1 MNNKEILKKLNLSSF
16 TAFDFETT
24 GLDPYNDKIIEV
36 AAIRFKDGE
45 ISDKFVSL
53 INPEL
58 EISPLITDITG
69 ISNKMVRSAPT
80 EEVII
85 DDFLDFLGDDP
96 LVAHNIHFDER
107 FLSQLCERL
116 GREEGNNLKYDTL
129 QLGRSLFFDLPVFNL
144 SALSEYFGLSSDGA
158 HRAENDTVNT
168 GKIFINMI
176 EELVS
181 HPLEVISKVIALIK
195 DSDIPNKQLY
205 LDLGNTLAKSGD
217 MKKGLI
223 PSKYKHNYQGNTF
236 IWKGS
241 GNLNDLKA
249 EDVFGKEGL
258 LKSVHPN
265 FEYRSQQVNY
275 AEMADSILNDKIG
288 VGVAEAGTGL
298 GKSLAYLFGAF
309 KKSIFFE
316 DEGPTVIACNTK
328 HLQDQLFYKDL
339 PLLAKSINAPIKA
352 VMLKG
357 RNNYICKTRFNW
369 LTSDSDTLDPTDI
382 EALIPIIF
390 WLEYTKTG
398 DISECS
404 GFFNNRRTWLKSVIC
419 SETGFCT
426 GEVCNRY
433 HGCFYGNIKS
443 ALYTA
448 QILVVNHSLLMTE
461 IESPGFLPQFNS
473 VIVDETH
480 NLTKSTYDQFK
491 INWSEQGALF
501 SLQSIDPTFSRSIRW
516 KNIIDKIGAIN
527 PEMLTLKEELKGSVK
542 DAQNLLKEFMINL
555 TDDKQNRFNAE
566 KSYQDKPI
574 IGNIDNTY
582 NFVQDDIIALKGGL
596 NDIFKILEQMRKSIL
611 EIDQNRSDYPVLHSV
626 FERGLEMIGEL
637 ANNLVRLTEQQD
649 DEWVYWFEGEYRNRN
664 TSKEKLILSLH
675 ASLIDVSDIL
685 NEKLFNRFEHI
696 FLTSATL
703 KVNDKFDYFID
714 RFGLRDTQNIQ
725 TKEFSSPFLYDE
737 QVTYYQ
743 YGAATEFSN
752 DPKRISDLIYY
763 LHNKFNRR
771 IMTLFTSRKLL
782 SDTVKYLRDKP
793 GGRELPLFA
802 QTRGASRPAIIKA
815 MHQNSNGIL
824 FGTNSFWEGVDLP
837 GDLLEILVLVKLP
850 FDVPSEPLVKSYGEY
865 INKTGGNSFMDFSL
879 PECAI
884 RFRQG
889 FGRLI
894 RTSYDSGMFICLDNR
909 IVGKRYGEI
918 IGNSIPSK
926 MNVFSNIE
934 SIK

>member
-1 MNNKEILKKLNLSSF
+1 LNNKDILKKLNLSSF

>member
-1 MNNKEILKKLNLSSF
+1 MNNKDILKKLNLSSF

>member
-24 GLDPYNDKIIEV
+24 GLDPYHDKIIEV

-96 LVAHNIHFDER
+96 LIAHNIHFDER

-181 HPLEVISKVIALIK
+181 HPLEVISKVITLIK

-236 IWKGS
+236 TWKGP
-241 GNLNDLKA
+241 GNINDLKA

-288 VGVAEAGTGL
+288 VGLAEAGTGL

-369 LTSDSDTLDPTDI
+369 LTSDSDTLDLADI

-404 GFFNNRRTWLKSVIC
+404 GFFNNRRTWLKSMIC
-419 SETGFCT
+419 SEPGFCT

-501 SLQSIDPTFSRSIRW
+501 SLQFIDPTFSRSIRW

-527 PEMLTLKEELKGSVK
+527 PEMLTLKEELKSSVK
-542 DAQNLLKEFMINL
+542 GAQSLLKEFMINL
-555 TDDKQNRFNAE
+555 TDDKQNRFNAG

-574 IGNIDNTY
+574 IGDIDNTY

-596 NDIFKILEQMRKSIL
+596 NNIFKILEQMRKSIL

-637 ANNLVRLTEQQD
+637 VNNLVRLTEEQD

-815 MHQNSNGIL
+815 MHENSNGIL

-837 GDLLEILVLVKLP
+837 GDLLEVLVLVKLP

-865 INKTGGNSFMDFSL
+865 INKIGGNSFMDFSL

-926 MNVFSNIE
+926 MNVFSNVE